1 VCGRWTWYIRI
12 SQPCSHLSGIKQE
25 NRNTKRTKGIKNKKK
40 IKQKKAKRKRGQKV
54 SFDLLFIYG
63 ISVFA
68 ITVLCDF
75 RTPVIIRA
83 GIYFL

>member
-1 VCGRWTWYIRI
+1 VCGRWTWHIRI

-40 IKQKKAKRKRGQKV
+40 IKQKKAKRKRG
-54 SFDLLFIYG
+54 FDLLFIYG

-68 ITVLCDF
+68 VTVLM
-75 RTPVIIRA
+75 ISES
-83 GIYFL
+83 L